1 MNSKKPRTT
10 AGAALLAPTNTQCA
24 KTPEKPKINTV
35 DGFVAAA
42 QSKAT
47 KRAYANDVQHYLQH
61 GGTIPST
68 GAMVA
73 DYLAKSA
80 TTLKVATLERRCI
93 AIHNAHVREGLVSP
107 IKGNELVKATMNG
120 IRRTMGTRQ
129 RAVKPVTKDVLLEML
144 VTLDKQKPLKAA
156 RDMALLLVG
165 FAGVFRRSELVALH
179 VEDLTVD
186 DAGAM
191 VLLRFSKTDQL
202 GKGRTVFLP
211 RASDAER
218 CPVQS
223 LLNWLQLAGIE
234 SGWLFRSVRKGGGSV
249 SSKPLS
255 TQSVAQIIKR
265 TTKAA
270 GRDFNEFS
278 GHSLRAGYV
287 TTAAIVGLQPYQIRE
302 QTGHKSD
309 ATLARYIRPVEKRR
323 IPSLL

>member
-1 MNSKKPRTT
+1 
-10 AGAALLAPTNTQCA
+10 
-24 KTPEKPKINTV
+24 
-35 DGFVAAA
+35 
-42 QSKAT
+42 
-47 KRAYANDVQHYLQH
+47 
-61 GGTIPST
+61 
-68 GAMVA
+68 MVA

-165 FAGVFRRSELVALH
+165 FAGAFRRSELVALH

>member
-129 RAVKPVTKDVLLEML
+129 RAVKPVTKDV
-144 VTLDKQKPLKAA
+144 
-156 RDMALLLVG
+156 
-165 FAGVFRRSELVALH
+165 
-179 VEDLTVD
+179 
-186 DAGAM
+186 
-191 VLLRFSKTDQL
+191 
-202 GKGRTVFLP
+202 
-211 RASDAER
+211 
-218 CPVQS
+218 
-223 LLNWLQLAGIE
+223 
-234 SGWLFRSVRKGGGSV
+234 
-249 SSKPLS
+249 
-255 TQSVAQIIKR
+255 
-265 TTKAA
+265 
-270 GRDFNEFS
+270 
-278 GHSLRAGYV
+278 
-287 TTAAIVGLQPYQIRE
+287 
-302 QTGHKSD
+302 
-309 ATLARYIRPVEKRR
+309 
-323 IPSLL
+323 